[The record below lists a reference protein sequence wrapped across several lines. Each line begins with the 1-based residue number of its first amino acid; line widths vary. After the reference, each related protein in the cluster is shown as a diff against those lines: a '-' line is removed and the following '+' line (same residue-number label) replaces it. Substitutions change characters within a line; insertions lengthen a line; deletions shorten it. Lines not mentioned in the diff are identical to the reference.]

1 MSDES
6 RGIAGDRR
14 RNPFPSLNDT
24 EYELFLATIR
34 EQVSAGVRAALA
46 EDCVRKC
53 SRVED
58 IEATVFG
65 RAERGVV
72 GLDDRLRA
80 AESTLET
87 LRRIT
92 WLAVG
97 AMITSFVALVVA
109 IFELTIFNG
118 KGI

>member
-1 MSDES
+1 MNNEA
-6 RGIAGDRR
+6 RGITGDRR

-34 EQVSAGVRAALA
+34 EQVAAGVRAALA
-46 EDCVRKC
+46 EDCVRRC
-53 SRVED
+53 SRVEE

-65 RAERGVV
+65 RPDVV

-92 WLAVG
+92 WLSVG
-97 AMITSFVALVVA
+97 AMLTSLMALAVAVSRSA
-109 IFELTIFNG
+109 IFSP
-118 KGI
+118 